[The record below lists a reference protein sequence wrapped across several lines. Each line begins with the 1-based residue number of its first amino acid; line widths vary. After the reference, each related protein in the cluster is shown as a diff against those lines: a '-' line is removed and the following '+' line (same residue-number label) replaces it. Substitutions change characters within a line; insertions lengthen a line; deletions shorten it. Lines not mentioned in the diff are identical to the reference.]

1 MLRFYGKEFQLNHI
15 TKMHVN
21 FVKKNLGKFRKQNYA
36 NLLKN
41 QILLHIAQ
49 A

>member
-1 MLRFYGKEFQLNHI
+1 MLRFYGKEFQINHI
-15 TKMHVN
+15 TKMHVC
-21 FVKKNLGKFRKQNYA
+21 KKKLGKFRKQIYA